1 MADRQDADVFEEVQA
16 FNDHGKVLAGVH
28 ENFLAVRFNDPTLC
42 KVRYAAPTL
51 DTEQRTGPRTP
62 WKSNPMLYSTHTR
75 AFVRGSRVWW
85 R

>member
-28 ENFLAVRFNDPTLC
+28 ENFLGVRFNDPTLC
-42 KVRYAAPTL
+42 KVRPWLYN
-51 DTEQRTGPRTP
+51 PRTFATFP
-62 WKSNPMLYSTHTR
+62 PRDLG
-75 AFVRGSRVWW
+75 VRGADLVQRG

>member
-42 KVRYAAPTL
+42 KVCSGVNCPYLVITAAFFFCGCAVRTL
-51 DTEQRTGPRTP
+51 
-62 WKSNPMLYSTHTR
+62 
-75 AFVRGSRVWW
+75 
-85 R
+85 